1 MTCLIMS
8 VFPTGRQSSMR
19 AGLTMEPL
27 VTCLAQSLHTI
38 KIFIDHMNKSG
49 ITISNSHF
57 PPYLT
62 LLNNVVQLLENP
74 HHSRSWEV
82 ETVAEIL

>member
-8 VFPTGRQSSMR
+8 VFPTGWQSSMR

-27 VTCLAQSLHTI
+27 AQCLAQSLHTI

-49 ITISNSHF
+49 IIISNSHF
-57 PPYLT
+57 SPYLT
-62 LLNNVVQLLENP
+62 LLNNVLQLLESP

>member
-1 MTCLIMS
+1 MK
-8 VFPTGRQSSMR
+8 PP
-19 AGLTMEPL
+19 APHK
-27 VTCLAQSLHTI
+27 AQSLHTI

-49 ITISNSHF
+49 ITISDSHF

-62 LLNNVVQLLENP
+62 LLSIILQLLESP

-82 ETVAEIL
+82 ETLGEIF